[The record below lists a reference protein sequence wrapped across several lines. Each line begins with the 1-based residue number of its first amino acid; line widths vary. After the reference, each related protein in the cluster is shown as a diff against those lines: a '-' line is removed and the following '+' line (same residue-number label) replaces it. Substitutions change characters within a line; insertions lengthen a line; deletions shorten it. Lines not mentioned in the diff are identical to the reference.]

1 MQIKQESYG
10 DVAIYMDYENLFYAL
25 KNIHQKYPQ
34 FDLILEKCREFGRIT
49 IARAYADWTE
59 FGTITHALYINS
71 FEPVYVPTKHYG
83 EADKSA
89 KKNAVDVQV
98 AIDAIE
104 CLYANP
110 QISTY
115 ILITGDRDFIPVVN
129 SIRRQGKRVIA
140 LGVAGASSTSLANL
154 VDEFIYYGSI
164 IQEDSRDDKKIED
177 LMTESIKIC
186 RNRDIPSTFAN
197 VNLVM
202 KELKGNFRVQDYKNN
217 QGNPYRNVHS
227 LFFDF
232 ERRKLVKIF
241 RNGAVNE
248 VFLPGENPYE
258 FITIPS
264 TPTSGDEVD
273 PKAWEELKK
282 VFLASYEEIKPTFTQ
297 LFNTLV
303 SAGKK
308 EGSFFKNYSDEQI
321 NELITHAINSKRLL
335 KIKINGYT
343 NYTLNY

>member
-1 MQIKQESYG
+1 MQNKQENCG
-10 DVAIYMDYENLFYAL
+10 DVAIYMDYENLYYAL
-25 KNIHQKYPQ
+25 KNIHQKYPK
-34 FDLILEKCREFGRIT
+34 FDLILEKCKEFGRIT

-59 FGTITHALYINS
+59 FGTITHALYVNS
-71 FEPVYVPTKHYG
+71 FDPVYVPTKHYG

-98 AIDAIE
+98 AIDTIE

-140 LGVAGASSTSLANL
+140 LGVAGATSTSLANL

-164 IQEDSRDDKKIED
+164 IQEDAKVDKKIED
-177 LMTESIKIC
+177 LVADAIKIC

-197 VNLVM
+197 LNLVM
-202 KELKGNFRVQDYKNN
+202 KELSNNFKIQDYSNK
-217 QGNPYRNVHS
+217 QGQAYRNVHE

-232 ERRKLVKIF
+232 ERGKLLKIF

-248 VFLPGENPYE
+248 VFLPDENPYE

-264 TPTSGDEVD
+264 TISSNDEISY
-273 PKAWEELKK
+273 KAWEELKEL
-282 VFLASYEEIKPTFTQ
+282 FNATYPEIKPTFTQ
-297 LFNTLV
+297 LFKALV
-303 SAGKK
+303 SDGKR
-308 EGSFFKNYSDEQI
+308 EGSYFSGFTEEQI
-321 NELITHAINSKRLL
+321 NEFITHAINTKRLL
-335 KIKINGYT
+335 KIKISGYT
-343 NYTLNY
+343 NYALNY